1 MKNTNIFLFI
11 TMLSVVTNAQAGFIP
26 LLLDADLNDK
36 STYAKLD
43 VNLGVNLGANTDVG
57 GYVMAGTIVDTG
69 VGSVVEGNIYSGTTT
84 NSGGTSLVKGDTEAG
99 GKFKISAFAKVNG
112 VITDFL
118 ANNNGYVHLA
128 VKNRKLSLE
137 CCKKR

>member
-11 TMLSVVTNAQAGFIP
+11 IMLSVVTNAQAGFIP

-36 STYAKLD
+36 STYAKS
-43 VNLGVNLGANTDVG
+43 GVNLGANTDVG

-112 VITDFL
+112 VITDSL
-118 ANNNGYVHLA
+118 ANNN
-128 VKNRKLSLE
+128 
-137 CCKKR
+137 